1 MEFRQAVDGTGQKI
15 GRRMVELV
23 PARVVRRV
31 VEPEIRTYV
40 EQRRSARDDLGG
52 HLRGHAVGQRGED
65 RVGLG
70 DRLVDDESGLA
81 QVRMGGRDR
90 SRGCGRA
97 GPPA

>member
-1 MEFRQAVDGTGQKI
+1 MEFREAVDRAGQKI
-15 GRRMVELV
+15 GRRVVEPV

-40 EQRRSARDDLGG
+40 EQRRSARDDLGR

-70 DRLVDDESGLA
+70 DRLVDYKPRLA
-81 QVRMGGRDR
+81 QVRM
-90 SRGCGRA
+90 
-97 GPPA
+97 

>member
-1 MEFRQAVDGTGQKI
+1 
-15 GRRMVELV
+15 MVELV

-70 DRLVDDESGLA
+70 DRLVDDEPRLA
-81 QVRMGGRDR
+81 QVRMRGLDR
-90 SRGCGRA
+90 LFLAVSAVQAREPDVGVGK
-97 GPPA
+97 